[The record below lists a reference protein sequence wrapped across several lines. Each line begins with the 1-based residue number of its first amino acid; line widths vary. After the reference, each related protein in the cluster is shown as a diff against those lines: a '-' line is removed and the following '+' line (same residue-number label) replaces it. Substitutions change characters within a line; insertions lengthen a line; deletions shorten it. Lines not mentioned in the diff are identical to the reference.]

1 MGMTA
6 SIKSLDGRST
16 SGPPVFTLIKK
27 IVWTP
32 SEEEKK
38 RKKEKL
44 DGDRKQNDAER
55 RS

>member
-6 SIKSLDGRST
+6 TIKSLDGRST
-16 SGPPVFTLIKK
+16 SSPPVFTLIKK

-32 SEEEKK
+32 SEEKK
-38 RKKEKL
+38 KKKAEC
-44 DGDRKQNDAER
+44 GQKQYDVEG